1 MGRYTGSVCRLCR
14 RETIKLFLKG
24 SKCETDKC
32 PIERRPYPPG
42 DHGKDRRPKKES
54 DYGVQLREKQ
64 KAKRIYGARER
75 QFRNYFAGAARQTG
89 VTGQYL
95 LQALERRLDNVIY
108 RLGIAPSRAAARQL
122 VRHRHIMVDGRLVDI
137 PSYQVSANSLVAVR
151 EQSRNLAV
159 VQSAI
164 EKRGGKTLP
173 GWLELNADNL
183 SGRVRMMPAREEIQI
198 PVQEQLIVEL
208 YSK

>member
-14 RETIKLFLKG
+14 RERIKLFLKG
-24 SKCETDKC
+24 TKCETDKC

-42 DHGKDRRPKKES
+42 EHGQSRRTKES
-54 DYGVQLREKQ
+54 DYGLQLREKQ

-75 QFRNYFAGAARQTG
+75 QFRNYFASATRQTG

-95 LQALERRLDNVIY
+95 LQSLERRLDNVVY
-108 RLGIAPSRAAARQL
+108 RLGFATSRAAARQL
-122 VRHRHIMVDGRLVDI
+122 VRHRHIAVNNRVVDI
-137 PSYQVSANSLVAVR
+137 PSYVVGLNHEVAVA
-151 EQSRNLAV
+151 EPSRKLSQIQEAL
-159 VQSAI
+159 
-164 EKRGGKTLP
+164 EKRAGRTVP
-173 GWLELNADNL
+173 SWLELNAESM
-183 SGRVRMMPAREEIQI
+183 SGRVRLMPAREEIQI